1 MKGKQL
7 VSCCNEKRMK
17 SWHKLIIKPSGRP
30 CIVAKSSFF
39 LGEIY
44 IQPFFFF
51 NLLLLFMVNLKI
63 GSTVKAEKQNRLTFA
78 FIIMAWIYYS
88 KIKRQTDQP
97 RTFIS
102 FDVFLCVGRSYPV
115 FLHWNLYFA
124 LKRDFAFKRV
134 YDIRRLH
141 LFE

>member
-88 KIKRQTDQP
+88 KIKRQTDNQE
-97 RTFIS
+97 
-102 FDVFLCVGRSYPV
+102 
-115 FLHWNLYFA
+115 
-124 LKRDFAFKRV
+124 
-134 YDIRRLH
+134 H
-141 LFE
+141 LFLLTYSFVLEGHIPFFFTEISTLH